1 MLTREEIIDSF
12 VAEKDAI
19 YAEYSKTQ
27 LDGRSQWTFDDA
39 AKYRAWLEE
48 KLVYPVYKVCDDFH
62 YLGLKCCVDI
72 CHAYHEDDLHRIKTP
87 GGYPAY
93 VCCAIRDGLDPVAA
107 FKRTQEFFLSKDPE
121 IVKFFESF
129 GRSGY
134 SRDCPGAVY
143 DID

>member
-12 VAEKDAI
+12 VAEKEAI
-19 YAEYSKTQ
+19 YVEYCKTQ
-27 LDGRSQWTFDDA
+27 LDDPRNRMFDA

-72 CHAYHEDDLHRIKTP
+72 CHVYHEDDLHRITP

-93 VCCAIRDGLDPVAA
+93 VCCAIRN
-107 FKRTQEFFLSKDPE
+107 
-121 IVKFFESF
+121 
-129 GRSGY
+129 
-134 SRDCPGAVY
+134 
-143 DID
+143 